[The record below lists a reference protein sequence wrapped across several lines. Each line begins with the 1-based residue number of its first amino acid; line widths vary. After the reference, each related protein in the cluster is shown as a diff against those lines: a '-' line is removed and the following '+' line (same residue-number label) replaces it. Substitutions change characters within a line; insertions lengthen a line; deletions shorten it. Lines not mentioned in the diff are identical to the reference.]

1 MRMVI
6 ISSTKWTSCACD
18 VKLHLMMR
26 YKTFIYS
33 GFLVS
38 HIKLVITCN
47 VMVSGMGL
55 DEELFSLWWVFWV
68 FWGGF
73 CESCLE
79 FTLELKASCIKQL
92 FGFSTLVWQR
102 NLIINIPF

>member
-1 MRMVI
+1 M
-6 ISSTKWTSCACD
+6 SCACD

-47 VMVSGMGL
+47 VMVSSM
-55 DEELFSLWWVFWV
+55 DKELFSSWWDFV
-68 FWGGF
+68 FWGV
-73 CESCLE
+73 
-79 FTLELKASCIKQL
+79 L
-92 FGFSTLVWQR
+92 FMEISVE
-102 NLIINIPF
+102 